1 MSEGKEL
8 LERVDQLIR
17 LKATGSPKKFAEK
30 LEVSERKIYR
40 IIQTLKDIGCPVVYD
55 SYIGSYKY
63 EIDGSLKI
71 KFFPKNAESIDL
83 KNVKG
88 GFSQNILYADKIRQW
103 QVFDLTSDNTENA

>member
-1 MSEGKEL
+1 MAEGKEL

-17 LKATGSPKKFAEK
+17 LRATGCPKEFAEK
-30 LEVSERKIYR
+30 LEVSERKVYR
-40 IIQTLKDIGCPVVYD
+40 IIRTLKDMGCPVVYD

-88 GFSQNILYADKIRQW
+88 
-103 QVFDLTSDNTENA
+103 